1 MARSA
6 PRAGWWRRDADRG
19 AATAE
24 LVMVLPMLAA
34 VALGLVWLL
43 SVGAAQLRTVD
54 AARETARAVARGD
67 DTATAVSRGGEVG
80 PPGTKVEVSAGES
93 EVVATATARV
103 EGPGGLFG
111 WMPGVTLHARAV
123 AATEESR

>member
-1 MARSA
+1 MTASVR
-6 PRAGWWRRDADRG
+6 RRRRDADRG

-24 LVMVLPMLAA
+24 LVMVLPMLVA

-43 SVGAAQLRTVD
+43 TVGAAQLRTVD

-67 DTATAVSRGGEVG
+67 DAAAAVGRGERVG
-80 PPGTKVEVSAGES
+80 PPGTRVEVSAGDS

-103 EGPGGLFG
+103 DGPGGLFG
-111 WMPGVTLHARAV
+111 WLPGVTLHARAV
-123 AATEESR
+123 ASTEESS

>member
-1 MARSA
+1 MR
-6 PRAGWWRRDADRG
+6 PRVGWWRRDADRG

-24 LVMVLPMLAA
+24 LVMVLPMLVA

-67 DTATAVSRGGEVG
+67 DTAAAVSRGLKVG
-80 PPGTKVEVSAGES
+80 PAGTRVEVSTADS
-93 EVVATATARV
+93 EVVVTATATV
-103 EGPGGLFG
+103 DGPGGLFR
-111 WMPGVTLHARAV
+111 WLPGVTLHARAV
-123 AATEESR
+123 TAAEESS

>member
-1 MARSA
+1 MLDRT
-6 PRAGWWRRDADRG
+6 RWRRPDGDRG

-24 LVMVLPMLAA
+24 LVMVLPVLVA

-43 SVGAAQLRTVD
+43 AVGAAQLRTVD

-67 DTATAVSRGGEVG
+67 DTAAAVSRGREVG
-80 PPGTKVEVSAGES
+80 PPGTYLAVTPRDA
-93 EVVATATARV
+93 EVVVTASAPV
-103 EGPGGLFG
+103 DGPGGLFG

-123 AATEESR
+123 AAQEESS